1 MSVEESQSLRTIKP
15 ISLDMADEEIEVLKK
30 AFYSGRLSPT
40 GKDTIQKKLGGTCV
54 ICGGLV
60 QKIASYDCAGAIR
73 IERYC
78 SPCVNKT
85 FARNT

>member
-54 ICGGLV
+54 ICGGLA
-60 QKIASYDCAGAIR
+60 QKIASYDCAGATR